1 MKKLS
6 SDDLQLAL
14 RAYYAK
20 IGRTKYPAI
29 ERYSWGELY
38 KACRLFNL
46 IQIES

>member
-1 MKKLS
+1 MKKIN

-20 IGRTKYPAI
+20 IGRTKYPEI
-29 ERYSWGELY
+29 ENYSWLELY

-46 IQIES
+46 IV